1 MSVRAALVAAALV
14 AALAGCGT
22 GTADLM
28 SIDDRS
34 EGIVVQHVRVRV
46 TDDGR
51 ATCGGALATLP
62 SQLVLDAR
70 EVKRRLRPLARRG
83 ASFLKPGPNGRHY
96 EFRSFDGFVRWD
108 VGAAA
113 PPAVGRATLLA
124 LRLERRLCRAGRP

>member
-1 MSVRAALVAAALV
+1 MRLRAALVLAAL
-14 AALAGCGT
+14 AAGLAGCGS

-34 EGIVVQHVRVRV
+34 EGIVVHQLRVRV

-51 ATCGGALATLP
+51 AACGGPLEALP
-62 SQLVLDAR
+62 SQMVLDAR
-70 EVKRRLRPLARRG
+70 EVKRKLRPLARRG

-96 EFRSFDGFVRWD
+96 EFRSFDGVVRWD

-113 PPAVGRATLLA
+113 PPAVSRATLLA
-124 LRLERRLCRAGRP
+124 LRLERRLCRAGRT